1 MKYFISEL
9 ILYANN
15 VFANHVP
22 SHFVRRVWYR
32 RVMGFDVAPS
42 SAILMGVTFDARHG
56 FSIGENSVVNEDA
69 RMDTRGGI
77 VLGRNVSISSRATI
91 LTASHDPESASFA
104 GYERGVVIGDY
115 AWIGLNAVIMPGVTI
130 GEGAVVA
137 AGAVVTNPVEPY
149 AIVAGVP
156 ARPIGRRSNGLHY
169 NTRYQR
175 LFK

>member
-1 MKYFISEL
+1 
-9 ILYANN
+9 
-15 VFANHVP
+15 
-22 SHFVRRVWYR
+22 
-32 RVMGFDVAPS
+32 MGFDIAPS

-91 LTASHDPESASFA
+91 LTASHDPESARFA

-115 AWIGLNAVIMPGVTI
+115 VWIGLNAVIMPGVTI
-130 GEGAVVA
+130 GEGAVIA
-137 AGAVVTNPVEPY
+137 AGAVVTSAVEPY

-156 ARPIGRRSNGLHY
+156 ARPIGRRSNGLNY
-169 NTRYQR
+169 STRYQR

>member
-1 MKYFISEL
+1 MKYFINEL

-15 VFANHVP
+15 FFANRFP
-22 SHFVRRVWYR
+22 SHFVRRAWYR
-32 RVMGFDVAPS
+32 GVMGFEVAS
-42 SAILMGVTFDARHG
+42 TSAILMGVTFDARRG
-56 FSIGENSVVNEDA
+56 FSMGENSVVNEDA

-137 AGAVVTNPVEPY
+137 AGAVVTKPVGPY
-149 AIVAGVP
+149 EIVAGVP
-156 ARPIGRRSNGLHY
+156 ARPVGRRRAALDYS
-169 NTRYQR
+169 TRYQR